1 MSGFPGEKMEGLKM
15 IFATINDNSMLFST
29 WKQFHA
35 ATFSPD
41 SRPDYVTD
49 FRNSGADYQSRKEAA
64 RTLAIE
70 FQSNDRGGLTWS
82 EYNLICN
89 LFEKL
94 GKRYGLLT
102 EYRENGLL

>member
-1 MSGFPGEKMEGLKM
+1 M

-29 WKQFHA
+29 WEQFHT
-35 ATFSPD
+35 ATFSPLTTVYY
-41 SRPDYVTD
+41 STD
-49 FRNSGADYQSRKEAA
+49 FSISGADYQSRKEAA

-70 FQSNDRGGLTWS
+70 FQNNDRGGLTWS

-89 LFEKL
+89 FFEKV